1 MKLVC
6 KSQFIGDV
14 VVVRCEGR
22 IVAGEEAQ
30 SLRQEIEKL
39 LLETRKFVLHLGGVA
54 YIDSG
59 GLGAMVRLLG
69 TLRADRGDLKLCELS
84 PFLMRVFEATDL
96 NGMFHTYPTEREAIE
111 AFSRR
116 PEESVPVSRSSRPK
130 VICVDSSSDLL
141 AYLSAILKRCN
152 YQVYTTKHLSD
163 ATTLVRSTHPRVAIC
178 GPATQESVCVQA
190 FEKFRQAD
198 PAMQILILPPDF
210 QASEAGQAGT
220 NLVEQIGAMIS
231 APE

>member
-1 MKLVC
+1 MKLAC
-6 KSQFIGDV
+6 KSQYIGDV

-22 IVAGEEAQ
+22 IVAGEEVQ
-30 SLRQEIEKL
+30 FLRQEIEKS
-39 LLETRKFVLHLGGVA
+39 LLETKKFVLHLGGVA

-69 TLRADRGDLKLCELS
+69 TLRAERGDLKLCELS
-84 PFLMRVFEATDL
+84 PFLMHVFEATDL
-96 NGMFHTYPTEREAIE
+96 KEMFHTYQTEQEAIE

-116 PEESVPVSRSSRPK
+116 TQESVQVSRSSRPK

-141 AYLSAILKRCN
+141 AYLSAILKRCD

-163 ATTLVRSTHPRVAIC
+163 ATTMVKSTHPRLAIC
-178 GPATQESVCVQA
+178 GPATQESVHA

-198 PAMQILILPPDF
+198 PAMQILILPADF
-210 QASEAGQAGT
+210 QASEAGQAGSD
-220 NLVEQIGAMIS
+220 LVERIGALLG
-231 APE
+231 AHG

>member
-1 MKLVC
+1 MKLSC

-14 VVVRCEGR
+14 VVIRCEGR

-96 NGMFHTYPTEREAIE
+96 KGMFHAYATEREAVE

-116 PEESVPVSRSSRPK
+116 PEESAPVSRSSRPK

-163 ATTLVRSTHPRVAIC
+163 AATIVKSTHPRVAIC
-178 GPATQESVCVQA
+178 GPATQESTQA

-198 PAMQILILPPDF
+198 PAMRILILPSDF

-220 NLVEQIGAMIS
+220 NLVEQIGAMIT
-231 APE
+231 AQE

>member
-6 KSQFIGDV
+6 KSQYIGDV

-22 IVAGEEAQ
+22 IVAGEEVQ
-30 SLRQEIEKL
+30 SLRQEIEKS
-39 LLETRKFVLHLGGVA
+39 LLETKKFVLQLSGVA

-84 PFLMRVFEATDL
+84 PFLMQVFEATDL
-96 NGMFHTYPTEREAIE
+96 KGLFHTYKTEREAIE
-111 AFSRR
+111 AFSHR
-116 PEESVPVSRSSRPK
+116 PQESAQVSQGSRPK

-163 ATTLVRSTHPRVAIC
+163 ATTMVKSTHPRLAIC
-178 GPATQESVCVQA
+178 GPATQESVQA

-198 PAMQILILPPDF
+198 PAMQILILPADF
-210 QASEAGQAGT
+210 QASEAGQAGSD
-220 NLVEQIGAMIS
+220 LVERIGALLS
-231 APE
+231 AHG